1 MKSPVE
7 WTQISR
13 RLFSRHGDP
22 SLRIAVLAAHPDD
35 ETIGAS
41 ALLGRFPHA
50 QVIYMTDG
58 APRNRGLW
66 PADASGSRQDYAL
79 IRQQE
84 ALSALALVDISAE
97 RITWLG
103 ATDQEAIFNVR
114 KLFELLVRFIEISRP
129 AVLITHPYEGGHPD
143 HDTAALVA
151 SLAVMQASSPCSLLE
166 MTSYHAE
173 SGRCVTGQFLNN
185 GVESEIVLE
194 LSEVERARKCR
205 MMAEHSSQ
213 RQVLS
218 GFSIDEERFRLAP
231 NYDFSLPPH
240 PGPLW
245 YECMGWEVTG
255 AQWRSL
261 AGIEIR
267 EMQERNAAHSA

>member
-7 WTQISR
+7 WKELSR
-13 RLFSRHGDP
+13 RLDPGNGDP
-22 SLRIAVLAAHPDD
+22 RLKIAVLAAHPDD

-41 ALLGRFPHA
+41 ALLARFPHA
-50 QVIYMTDG
+50 QVIYLTDG

-66 PADASGSRQDYAL
+66 PADANGSRQDYAL
-79 IRQQE
+79 IRHRE

-97 RITWLG
+97 QITWLG
-103 ATDQEAIFNVR
+103 ATDQEAIFNVH
-114 KLFELLVRFIEISRP
+114 KLSDRLARFIEISRP
-129 AVLITHPYEGGHPD
+129 AVLLTHPYEGGHPD

-173 SGRCVTGQFLNN
+173 SGRYVTGQFLNN
-185 GVESEIVLE
+185 GVQPEIVVE

-218 GFSIDEERFRLAP
+218 RFSIDEERFRLAP
-231 NYDFSLPPH
+231 DYDFSLPPH

-245 YECMGWEVTG
+245 YECMGWGMTG

-261 AGIEIR
+261 AGIEILG
-267 EMQERNAAHSA
+267 MQERNAAHSA